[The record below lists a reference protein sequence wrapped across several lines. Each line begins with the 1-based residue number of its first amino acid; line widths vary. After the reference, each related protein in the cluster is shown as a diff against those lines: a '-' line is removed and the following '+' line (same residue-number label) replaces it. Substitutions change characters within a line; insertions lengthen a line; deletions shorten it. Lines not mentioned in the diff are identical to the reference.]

1 MILQKT
7 LVKAARTTIT
17 IIITCLAT
25 VSIAYAAESINSIYP
40 EDKIRD
46 QISQYSWQ
54 YYKVELDNPAK
65 LTIKLRKISDD
76 VDLYVGKNQKP
87 GTDNFVCAPR
97 KSGKRIET
105 CRLSSQEADVIYIGI
120 YGKADSDYQLG
131 LSAHEQELVSW
142 SDYK

>member
-1 MILQKT
+1 MSGLKRYYSGWT
-7 LVKAARTTIT
+7 
-17 IIITCLAT
+17 
-25 VSIAYAAESINSIYP
+25 IYP
-40 EDKIRD
+40 EDKITD
-46 QISQYSWQ
+46 QISQYNWQ

-76 VDLYVGKNQKP
+76 VDLYVGKNKKP
-87 GTDNFVCAPR
+87 TTDNFICAPR

-105 CRLSSQEADVIYIGI
+105 CRLNSQEADVIYIGI

-131 LSAHEQELVSW
+131 LSAHEQELLSW

>member
-7 LVKAARTTIT
+7 LTKTARANIT
-17 IIITCLAT
+17 IILIFLAT
-25 VSIAYAAESINSIYP
+25 VSITYAAESINSIYP
-40 EDKIRD
+40 EDKIKD
-46 QISQYSWQ
+46 QISQHNWQ

-76 VDLYVGKNQKP
+76 VDLYVSKNQKP
-87 GTDNFVCAPR
+87 TTDNFICAPR

-105 CRLSSQEADVIYIGI
+105 CRLNSQEADVIYIGI

>member
-1 MILQKT
+1 MILQKKLT
-7 LVKAARTTIT
+7 KTAQANIT
-17 IIITCLAT
+17 IILIFLAT
-25 VSIAYAAESINSIYP
+25 VSITYAAESINSIYP
-40 EDKIRD
+40 EDRIKD

-87 GTDNFVCAPR
+87 TTDNFICAPR
-97 KSGKRIET
+97 KSGRRIET
-105 CRLSSQEADVIYIGI
+105 CRLNNQEADVIYIGI
-120 YGKADSDYQLG
+120 YGKADSNYQLG
-131 LSAHEQELVSW
+131 LNAHEQELLSW